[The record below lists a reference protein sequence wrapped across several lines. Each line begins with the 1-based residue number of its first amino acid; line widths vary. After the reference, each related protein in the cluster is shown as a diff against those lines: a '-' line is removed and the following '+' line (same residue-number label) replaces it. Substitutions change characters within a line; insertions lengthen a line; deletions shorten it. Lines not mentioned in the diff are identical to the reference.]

1 MLSTVLVS
9 PPPTPHPFLLPF
21 ASKRVLPHLP
31 THSCLTPLACPFS
44 EHQVSTGPRAF
55 PPTDAR

>member
-1 MLSTVLVS
+1 MLSTFLVS
-9 PPPTPHPFLLPF
+9 PPPTPHSFPLPF
-21 ASKRVLPHLP
+21 ASMRVLPHLP

-44 EHQVSTGPRAF
+44 VHQASTGPSTF